1 MAPGQVVT
9 AQLLTILRNQAATAA
24 HFGDADR
31 IAWWQAADHTTPE
44 QH

>member
-1 MAPGQVVT
+1 MAPGQVVN
-9 AQLLTILRNQAATAA
+9 AQLASILRNQAATAA